1 MSTKIAYE
9 ETTHSQP
16 DSQEEN
22 ESARTTLRLS
32 DRSADES
39 YKLFSKVQVSDPTPE
54 EARRIRNKCL
64 WRILPF
70 LFITGVITIIFGGLV
85 YLFYP
90 DSPLHANFLTYEERA
105 QAILR
110 IKDNNSGIEQKQ
122 FKKHQFVE
130 AMKDPKTW
138 LFALHAW
145 SQEMGN
151 GINNQ
156 TSLIINSFG
165 FTVFQTTLLSTVSG
179 VIAFFTL
186 SAAAIALHKTR
197 NSRAWISL
205 IAYVPAVISTL
216 PWSNRWGLIV
226 GVWLRYTTG
235 VPYAILLLST
245 ISDMDWEILFPPTF
259 EPRWKPRYKPTWI
272 ILLIVAAILPSI
284 IIIILRIYLSRENK
298 RRDKLEADNIVTS
311 NGLVET
317 TNADGTKEV
326 RVVDTNQLDLTD
338 RENLKFRYVL

>member
-22 ESARTTLRLS
+22 DSARTTLRLS

-197 NSRAWISL
+197 
-205 IAYVPAVISTL
+205 
-216 PWSNRWGLIV
+216 
-226 GVWLRYTTG
+226 
-235 VPYAILLLST
+235 
-245 ISDMDWEILFPPTF
+245 
-259 EPRWKPRYKPTWI
+259 
-272 ILLIVAAILPSI
+272 VAAILPSI